1 MKICPKCKAKN
12 KCAIANDKSA
22 WACWCMNVV
31 VDTNELTKDPDDGCY
46 CKACAT
52 GNQLSVAQQTVND
65 RRYHYNMN
73 FFDFMSIYQSYRSG
87 IETEV
92 KEEEIIKEDIDTN
105 GILTQSEIDA
115 LFDKV

>member
-31 VDTNELTKDPDDGCY
+31 IDTNELTKDPDDGCY

-52 GNQLSVAQQTVND
+52 GNQLSVAQQFMNTFMVNK
-65 RRYHYNMN
+65 R
-73 FFDFMSIYQSYRSG
+73 
-87 IETEV
+87 
-92 KEEEIIKEDIDTN
+92 
-105 GILTQSEIDA
+105 
-115 LFDKV
+115 

>member
-1 MKICPKCKAKN
+1 MKVK
-12 KCAIANDKSA
+12 
-22 WACWCMNVV
+22 MNFNPIVF
-31 VDTNELTKDPDDGCY
+31 DCY
-46 CKACAT
+46 DSW
-52 GNQLSVAQQTVND
+52 LQTIND

>member
-1 MKICPKCKAKN
+1 
-12 KCAIANDKSA
+12 
-22 WACWCMNVV
+22 
-31 VDTNELTKDPDDGCY
+31 
-46 CKACAT
+46 
-52 GNQLSVAQQTVND
+52 
-65 RRYHYNMN
+65 
-73 FFDFMSIYQSYRSG
+73 MSIYQSYRSG